1 MATIKKN
8 SKAKVQMT
16 TEMELT
22 KVLGYISNGGY
33 LTSNTINNKTEYA
46 VEFTEGGYVK
56 IGKVIFD
63 KLNK

>member
-1 MATIKKN
+1 MTI
-8 SKAKVQMT
+8 
-16 TEMELT
+16 EMELT

-46 VEFTEGGYVK
+46 VEFIEGGYIK
-56 IGKVIFD
+56 ISKIIFD

>member
-8 SKAKVQMT
+8 SRAKVQMT

-46 VEFTEGGYVK
+46 VEFMEGGYIK
-56 IGKVIFD
+56 ISKIIFD